1 MASDVSSEKGIS
13 VAFVK
18 LYITST
24 DQTSSQKKKKKIENP
39 PPLSSQVLPAIEK
52 IRKCKN
58 CAVAIA
64 IN

>member
-1 MASDVSSEKGIS
+1 MASDGSSEKGIS

-18 LYITST
+18 LSITST
-24 DQTSSQKKKKKIENP
+24 DQTSSQKKKKIENP

-58 CAVAIA
+58 CADAIA